1 MSIMTS
7 NGSDIFERTR
17 YQVGNIIYTNYEDAL
32 CASIRENKG
41 TCGSNCITTFRDYCY
56 DSRTRI

>member
-41 TCGSNCITTFRDYCY
+41 TCGSNCITTFKEYDY
-56 DSRTRI
+56 R